1 MEAVAAAGRQPK
13 RLFQVRIVVT
23 RTPVSAAMAVTGRA
37 VSRMAASTAPRIDA
51 TIGTSF
57 AIAASLATH
66 TS

>member
-1 MEAVAAAGRQPK
+1 M
-13 RLFQVRIVVT
+13 VVT
-23 RTPVSAAMAVTGRA
+23 RTPVSAAMSVTGRW